1 MTRRARI
8 LLVEDHP
15 GSRELAEVILE
26 RAGYEVIAAAD
37 GETGLAT
44 ARELHPDLIVMDV
57 NLPGLDGLEV
67 TRRLKA
73 QPSTWEIPVLAV
85 TAYAMRGDEE
95 RVLAAGCNG
104 YLTKPID
111 RQLLL
116 STVARL
122 LPQEAHQA

>member
-15 GSRELAEVILE
+15 GSRELAEIILE
-26 RAGYEVIAAAD
+26 RAGYEVIVAAD
-37 GETGLAT
+37 GEAGLAAANT
-44 ARELHPDLIVMDV
+44 ARPDLIVMDV

-73 QPSTWEIPVLAV
+73 QPSTWEIPILAV
-85 TAYAMRGDEE
+85 TAYAMRGDED
-95 RVLAAGCNG
+95 RVRAAGCSG
-104 YLTKPID
+104 YVTKPID
-111 RQLLL
+111 RQLLV

-122 LPQEAHQA
+122 LPQEANQS